1 MENVANVSDNLD
13 DYSFFASANHGIE
26 NSRTSPRRV
35 LPGTSALTK
44 AGATMSS
51 LEVTLTLTEEPPPAS
66 HCPFHEAVGA
76 IGSALVS
83 GPPALAKIASPFV
96 SLSKFVVANDK
107 MAEVK
112 EAFRRRPHLV
122 DEQPGFVQMEVF
134 SPLDRPE
141 EIWLVTYWT
150 DAESFNLWHHS
161 HLYQQSHKG
170 IPKGLKLVAGETAIR
185 HFEHICS

>member
-1 MENVANVSDNLD
+1 
-13 DYSFFASANHGIE
+13 
-26 NSRTSPRRV
+26 
-35 LPGTSALTK
+35 
-44 AGATMSS
+44 MSGQ
-51 LEVTLTLTEEPPPAS
+51 P
-66 HCPFHEAVGA
+66 VGA
-76 IGSALVS
+76 
-83 GPPALAKIASPFV
+83 KTASPFV

-112 EAFRRRPHLV
+112 EAFRNRPHLV

-150 DAESFNLWHHS
+150 DAESFSLWHHS

>member
-1 MENVANVSDNLD
+1 
-13 DYSFFASANHGIE
+13 
-26 NSRTSPRRV
+26 
-35 LPGTSALTK
+35 
-44 AGATMSS
+44 MSN
-51 LEVTLTLTEEPPPAS
+51 LEVTLTLSEEPPPAS
-66 HCPFHEAVGA
+66 RCPLHKTVGSICSGFVSGQPAVGA
-76 IGSALVS
+76 K
-83 GPPALAKIASPFV
+83 PASPFV

-112 EAFRRRPHLV
+112 EAFRHRPHLV

-170 IPKGLKLVAGETAIR
+170 ISQRPEA
-185 HFEHICS
+185 CSW